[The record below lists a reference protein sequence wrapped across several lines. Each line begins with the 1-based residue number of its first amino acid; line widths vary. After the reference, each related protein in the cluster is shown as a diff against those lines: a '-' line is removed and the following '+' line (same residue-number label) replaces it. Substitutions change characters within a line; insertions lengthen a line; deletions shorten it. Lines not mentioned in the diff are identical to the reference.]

1 MYLAL
6 LRRSLDPAV
15 PSKAQ
20 KLSLSASFNNQTLY
34 SDDRKTDISM
44 KIYSRWKSAFAI
56 PSRTS
61 LHLKVV
67 HWPTD
72 LTQVASRSAQIFHM
86 VPVGERQPQEEQEVN
101 WSSIRDPRT
110 TRVRKPRPWR
120 IPRAIQEDWAKN
132 SRKATK
138 RGAPYS
144 KRVYGVAS
152 PDAPKKARK
161 IRYVRCPSINIFF
174 IRNCNQI
181 SWAGASVTLT
191 IPVKSLPNKNKTVT
205 QNEIKTTWLSWDQAV
220 APVKTLTITYT

>member
-1 MYLAL
+1 
-6 LRRSLDPAV
+6 
-15 PSKAQ
+15 
-20 KLSLSASFNNQTLY
+20 
-34 SDDRKTDISM
+34 
-44 KIYSRWKSAFAI
+44 
-56 PSRTS
+56 
-61 LHLKVV
+61 
-67 HWPTD
+67 
-72 LTQVASRSAQIFHM
+72 M
-86 VPVGERQPQEEQEVN
+86 VPVGKRQPQEDLRGHC
-101 WSSIRDPRT
+101 SSIREPRP

-161 IRYVRCPSINIFF
+161 IRYVRRPSINIFF

-205 QNEIKTTWLSWDQAV
+205 QYEIKTTWLTRDQAV
-220 APVKTLTITYT
+220 APVRTWTISFS